1 MAFDPK
7 DTKKDD
13 GYQDRYHRSCLKT
26 GVAFIG
32 VLSYPFAQS
41 KISRSPAI
49 FPETLSVK
57 TRFLVAFLILS
68 FSVRAQQQSEA
79 QLREKADRLAHEYI
93 ITDGHVD
100 IPYRLHDRWE
110 DISKRTEKGDFD
122 YVRAKVGGLDAPF
135 MSIYV
140 PSEREN
146 NGAKA
151 LADTLIDMVYRF
163 EKDWPD
169 KFAVATSVDAVRS
182 QFRKGLISLP
192 MGMENGAPIEGKI
205 ENVKYFYDR
214 GIRYITLTHGKD
226 NHISD
231 SSYDT
236 THTWKGLSEF
246 GKNVVAEMNRVGIMV
261 DVSHITDDA
270 FHQVIQL
277 SKAPVIA
284 SHSSCRYF
292 TPGFERNMSD
302 DMIKLLAAKGGVIN
316 IAFGPGFVNG
326 EYQRKEN
333 VAFDEIRAYLKKNNL
348 QFTDPKAQAYIE
360 EYQKTHD
367 IKKVGISEVA
377 DHIDHVVHLAGVDC
391 VGFGS
396 DFDGVG
402 PILPVGLEDV
412 SKYPNLVYEL
422 LKRGY
427 SDADIKKICG
437 ENMLRVWARVE
448 QVAKEMQARQ

>member
-1 MAFDPK
+1 M
-7 DTKKDD
+7 
-13 GYQDRYHRSCLKT
+13 KT
-26 GVAFIG
+26 S
-32 VLSYPFAQS
+32 LL
-41 KISRSPAI
+41 IS
-49 FPETLSVK
+49 FFV
-57 TRFLVAFLILS
+57 
-68 FSVRAQQQSEA
+68 FSIPICAQQQSEA
-79 QLREKADRLAHEYI
+79 QLRQRADRLAHEYI
-93 ITDGHVD
+93 MTDGHVD
-100 IPYRLHDRWE
+100 IPYRLHNLWE
-110 DISKRTEKGDFD
+110 DISQRTEKGDFD
-122 YVRAKVGGLDAPF
+122 YVRAKAGGMDVPF
-135 MSIYV
+135 MAIYV

-151 LADTLIDMVYRF
+151 LADTLIDMVNKF

-182 QFRKGLISLP
+182 QFKKGLISLP
-192 MGMENGAPIEGKI
+192 MGMENGSPIEGKI

-246 GKNVVAEMNRVGIMV
+246 GKKVVAEMNRVGIMV

-270 FHQVIQL
+270 FFQVIQV

-302 DMIKLLAAKGGVIN
+302 EMIKLLADKGGVIN
-316 IAFGPGFVNG
+316 INYGSSFLSG
-326 EYQRKEN
+326 EYQKEEN
-333 VAFDEIRAYLKKNNL
+333 AARAEVMTYMSANKL
-348 QFTDPKAQAYIE
+348 QFGDPQVQAFIE
-360 EYQKTHD
+360 EYRKKHNLQNVD
-367 IKKVGISEVA
+367 ISLVA
-377 DHIDHVVHLAGVDC
+377 DHIDHVVKLAGVDH
-391 VGFGS
+391 VGLGS

-402 PILPVGLEDV
+402 PSLPIGLEDV
-412 SKYPNLVYEL
+412 SKMPNLIYEL

-427 SDADIKKICG
+427 SDGDIRKICG
-437 ENMLRVWARVE
+437 ENMLRVWASVE
-448 QVAKEMQARQ
+448 RVAKALQSRR